1 MGKQFSQNQGQGYL
15 VEYIA
20 KTLLEYWQYL
30 DRGWQANII
39 AVFIIVTVAIG
50 ISIPW

>member
-1 MGKQFSQNQGQGYL
+1 MSQQSGQNQGQGYL
-15 VEYIA
+15 LEGIA
-20 KTLLEYWQYL
+20 KTLLEYWQYF

-39 AVFIIVTVAIG
+39 AVIIIVIVAVG